1 MDLFINNP
9 GFLHISASIFESLD
23 NQSLCKSRLVCK
35 NWLWFID
42 QRKFIWK
49 RCLQIK
55 IDQVKP
61 WLETNQDW
69 AKIIENIF
77 DSGTVEDLKAKSL
90 YRSCAGSH
98 FYGTE
103 CEIWAG
109 CNSKKNKWWADYKQ
123 HLRPFFSCF
132 RGQNKIKR

>member
-103 CEIWAG
+103 YEIWADFG
-109 CNSKKNKWWADYKQ
+109 PIGNTEKNGSIMSNFKVVFFIFSWAK
-123 HLRPFFSCF
+123 
-132 RGQNKIKR
+132 

>member
-35 NWLWFID
+35 NWLWFIN

-49 RCLQIK
+49 RCLKIK

-103 CEIWAG
+103 YEIWADFG
-109 CNSKKNKWWADYKQ
+109 LVGRTEKNALGPTVKM
-123 HLRPFFSCF
+123 S
-132 RGQNKIKR
+132 GEIKCL

>member
-1 MDLFINNP
+1 MELFINNP
-9 GFLHISASIFESLD
+9 GFVHISASIFESLD

-77 DSGTVEDLKAKSL
+77 DSGTVEDLKDFALIFSSVKLSSL
-90 YRSCAGSH
+90 HFGITPLHQAVFAGNLKTVT
-98 FYGTE
+98 F
-103 CEIWAG
+103 
-109 CNSKKNKWWADYKQ
+109 
-123 HLRPFFSCF
+123 L
-132 RGQNKIKR
+132 GQKIVKYIN